1 MIKCTLLLKTIKGV
15 ILMARIDNKA
25 LFFTTSPRTPSKMIP
40 EIKLLNEQFGGKK
53 WNAKT
58 QIEFIECL
66 AKSDFFEGS
75 GSPKDK
81 AFSAR
86 DRINRA
92 PKALG
97 FVDLNPQ
104 IALTEAGKDLV
115 YGKRPQEVFLRQLLK
130 FQLPSPYHIE
140 SQKIRGTFY
149 VKPYLEIFRLVRDLE
164 YITFDELKIYAIQ
177 LTDYRK
183 YEIVK
188 GKILDFRKEKE
199 MCKGQYKKFVNEKWN
214 DAIME
219 IYGDIIAEGRTKTRE
234 RIDTSIKSFI
244 STKKRNLRD
253 YADACFRYLR
263 YTGLISITHRSRTV
277 SIFPDKIKEV
287 DYFLSSIDR
296 QPIHTENEIEY
307 KKYLFSST
315 IPILFVDEKDN
326 VIDNL
331 MRIDSYTRRELEI
344 KNIDELKDLRD
355 KVLNSKK
362 EAVIREQ
369 VTEIKS
375 YSLYSEIIDTFN
387 EIISDELYDAPLI
400 FEYNTWRA
408 MTMLDGGNIKGNF
421 KFDDMGQ
428 PLSTAQ
434 GNMPDI
440 ECDYGD
446 FALSVEVTLQSGQ
459 RQYES
464 EGEPVARHY
473 RQMKKRTGKDSYCL
487 FIAPNI
493 NGAALAHFFA
503 LNKMNIAY
511 YGGRTKIIP
520 LELDQFMKMIE
531 NSYNYT
537 THPTP
542 KDIRRFLDKV
552 IDQINLSENEDDWN
566 IQIQNCVNN
575 WLVA

>member
-1 MIKCTLLLKTIKGV
+1 
-15 ILMARIDNKA
+15 MARIDNKV

-40 EIKLLNEQFGGKK
+40 EIKLLHEQFCGKP
-53 WNAKT
+53 WNT
-58 QIEFIECL
+58 QTQENFIDCL
-66 AKSDFFEGS
+66 AASDFFEGN
-75 GSPKDK
+75 GSPSDK

-97 FVDLNPQ
+97 FIDLNPK
-104 IALTEAGKDLV
+104 IELTEAGNDLI
-115 YGKRPQEVFLRQLLK
+115 YGKRPQEIFLRQLLK
-130 FQLPSPYHIE
+130 FQLPSPYHKE
-140 SQKIRGTFY
+140 NQKICGTFY
-149 VKPYLEIFRLVRDLE
+149 IKPYLEMFRLVRELG
-164 YITFDELKIYAIQ
+164 YITFDELKMYAIQ

-183 YEIVK
+183 FEVIK
-188 GKILDFRKEKE
+188 NKILTFRTEKEKN
-199 MCKGQYKKFVNEKWN
+199 KGQYKKFVNEEWTN
-214 DAIME
+214 AILE
-219 IYGDIIAEGRTKTRE
+219 IYSDRIAEGKTKTRE
-234 RIDTSIKSFI
+234 TNDASLKKFI
-244 STKKRNLRD
+244 STQKNNLRD

-263 YTGLISITHRSRTV
+263 YTGLISITHRSRTI
-277 SIFPDKIKEV
+277 SIFQDKINEV
-287 DYFLSSIDR
+287 DYFLSNIER
-296 QPIHTENEIEY
+296 KPIYTDDEKSY
-307 KKYLFSST
+307 KEYLFSSALPVLYT
-315 IPILFVDEKDN
+315 DNKDN
-326 VIDNL
+326 IIDNL
-331 MRIDSYTRRELEI
+331 MRISSHTRRELETQ
-344 KNIDELKDLRD
+344 NINELKDLRD
-355 KVLNSKK
+355 KVVSDRK
-362 EAVIREQ
+362 EAVIKEQ

-387 EIISDELYDAPLI
+387 EIISDELYDAPLM

-421 KFDDMGQ
+421 KFDDIGQ

-440 ECDYGD
+440 ECDYDD

-473 RQMKKRTGKDSYCL
+473 GQMKKRTGKDSYCL

-503 LNKMNIAY
+503 LNKMNISY
-511 YGGRTKIIP
+511 YGGKTKIIP

-531 NSYNYT
+531 NSYNYKT
-537 THPTP
+537 QPTP

-552 IDQINLSENEDDWN
+552 IEQIDLSENENEWN
-566 IQIQNCVNN
+566 AQIQNCVDS